1 MIFNHKNASLL
12 STFTLSKN
20 QKMHWTLRFIFI
32 TKIRQIALTNFLAFW
47 SKTCLETPDGVV
59 EVPDW
64 MKKRTKIHF

>member
-12 STFTLSKN
+12 IGFIKEPENALNITL
-20 QKMHWTLRFIFI
+20 IFI

-47 SKTCLETPDGVV
+47 SKTCLDTPDGVG

-64 MKKRTKIHF
+64 MKNGTKIHF